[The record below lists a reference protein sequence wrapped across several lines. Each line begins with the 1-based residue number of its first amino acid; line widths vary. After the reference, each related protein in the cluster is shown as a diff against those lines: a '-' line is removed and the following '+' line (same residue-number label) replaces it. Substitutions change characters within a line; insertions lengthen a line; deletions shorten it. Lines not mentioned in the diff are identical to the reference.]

1 MTKITINDLGKMIKD
16 GFDGQDKK
24 FEQAAGERKGLK
36 QGQEKIELRLSN
48 VAYRFELQEL
58 QQRVIILE
66 KKMKVKTKK

>member
-24 FEQAAGERKGLK
+24 FAQAAGERKGLK